1 MATPIFSVDR
11 QFLLPQARST
21 CSTFKL
27 ESLYCE
33 ADGAHGYREINVLKQ
48 RMSLSLWS
56 AKGKLVG
63 AVCAIECRGREVG
76 PLRQGDG
83 VVKTNL
89 GGLCHTL
96 RRAPGV
102 AAHWGHPGGRR
113 GETVCNV
120 LPLSWGRIEGRPVEE
135 QEVGSG
141 NLRVSLLNLSSIN
154 SIIT

>member
-1 MATPIFSVDR
+1 MYIV
-11 QFLLPQARST
+11 
-21 CSTFKL
+21 KL
-27 ESLYCE
+27 MVLKLR
-33 ADGAHGYREINVLKQ
+33 AHSYREIDVLKQ

-89 GGLCHTL
+89 GGLCHPL

-113 GETVCNV
+113 GETVSNV

-141 NLRVSLLNLSSIN
+141 NLRVSLSHISSV
-154 SIIT
+154 IT